1 MGAVEE
7 LLAQVGAEKSAAANT
22 EAGGYQGSTTH
33 PVKDVDDRTDDAQT
47 GARSSENAADV
58 KEDQG
63 KPGVDAA
70 AAGTPG
76 GQDSVQLNVGITSK
90 ATGEDPGVEDAYKG
104 EKDDD
109 GRDGSSTHPAR
120 TDNSALDGHKYAS
133 ALLDIEQ
140 LLKQAEQAGKDF
152 LAAVAVEAEGETRKH
167 AEQVLSASAKPSGN
181 GESRAAD
188 ARSAYD
194 LAGVFMGMG
203 VPEED
208 QKAASVAVVDLLSEV
223 IRTADVRAEKTAA
236 FYRKWAEK
244 QAAAAKK
251 ADHDEETGEEEE
263 GDAAA
268 AGDPAASGGEE
279 EDAILQML
287 AGGGDMGAEE
297 AAGGMAGGGMPP
309 EAGGGMPPEA
319 GGMPPEAGGMPP
331 EAGGMPGGL
340 TEEQLLPILLQ
351 LLQSDP
357 SMLEGLQ
364 GKVAEHLVKQ
374 LSAPSSK
381 EADEKRAKVENALKD
396 ILGRR

>member
-1 MGAVEE
+1 MSHRLQDAMGAVEE

-319 GGMPPEAGGMPP
+319 GGMP
-331 EAGGMPGGL
+331 GGL